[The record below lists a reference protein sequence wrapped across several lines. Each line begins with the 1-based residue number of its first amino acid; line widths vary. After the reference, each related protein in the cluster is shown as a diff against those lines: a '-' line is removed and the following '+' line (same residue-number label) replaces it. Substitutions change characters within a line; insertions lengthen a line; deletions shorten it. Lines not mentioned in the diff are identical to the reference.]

1 MTRFVVLAQF
11 RIKPGKRER
20 FVELAMVD
28 AEAAVANE
36 PGCRRFDVLIPHESS
51 QRVVLSEIYD
61 DRAAFDAHLK
71 TPHLAAFRKGI
82 AELID
87 DRRIETFEVHEHS
100 KP

>member
-20 FVELAMVD
+20 FVELATTD

-36 PGCRRFDVLIPHESS
+36 PGCRRFDVMVPHESS
-51 QRVVLSEIYD
+51 QRVVLYEIYD
-61 DRAAFDAHLK
+61 DQAAFDAHLK

-87 DRRIETFEVHEHS
+87 DRRIETFEVLEHS

>member
-20 FVELAMVD
+20 FVELAAID
-28 AEAAVANE
+28 ATAAVANE
-36 PGCRRFDVLIPHESS
+36 PGCRRFDVLVPHESS
-51 QRVVLSEIYD
+51 QRVVLYEIYD

-87 DRRIETFEVHEHS
+87 DRQIETFEVHEHS